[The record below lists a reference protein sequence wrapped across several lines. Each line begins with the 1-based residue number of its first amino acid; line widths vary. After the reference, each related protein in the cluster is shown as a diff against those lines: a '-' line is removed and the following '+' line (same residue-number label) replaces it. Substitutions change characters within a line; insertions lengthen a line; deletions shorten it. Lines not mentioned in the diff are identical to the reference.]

1 MSWSG
6 QQESA
11 IGAVNNWLNNDRGQQ
26 VFRLF
31 GFAGSGKTTLAK
43 HMAEGV
49 DGDVLF
55 AAYTGKA
62 ALVLRKKGCEAASTI
77 HSLIYKPMED
87 PITGH
92 TTFVLNADSPV
103 GLAELIVIDE
113 ISMVGPDLGPDLLS
127 FGTKI
132 LVLGDPAQ
140 LPPVKGEG
148 FFMAGTPDVM
158 LTEIH
163 RQAAES
169 PIIRMSMEVREGRSL
184 APGRYGDSRVVA
196 RTSLSKEEFR
206 SIVVE
211 ADQMLCGLNRTRQT
225 FNTRYREIKG
235 IAGKQEDWHPVKGD
249 RLVCLKNSRMK
260 GLLNGGLWEV
270 DKVSVVG
277 KKFEMIVTSLDEPNV
292 CGVEVAVPF
301 EFFQGTEKSMD
312 WRALKRADQFCH
324 GYCLTVHKSQGSAWD
339 NVLLYDESHVFRE
352 DSAKHLYT
360 GITRAAE
367 RVTVIV

>member
-6 QQESA
+6 QQASA
-11 IGAVNNWLNNDRGQQ
+11 IDAVGKWLADKSGPQ

-31 GFAGSGKTTLAK
+31 GYAGSGKTTLAK

-49 DGDVLF
+49 DGEVLY

-62 ALVLRKKGCEAASTI
+62 ALVLRKKGCIGASTI
-77 HSLIYKPMED
+77 HSLIYKAVED

-92 TTFVLNADSPV
+92 TEFVINPDSSV
-103 GLAELIVIDE
+103 AFAALIIIDE
-113 ISMVGPDLGPDLLS
+113 ISMVGTDLGPDLLS

-148 FFMAGTPDVM
+148 FFMSGEPDVM

-163 RQAAES
+163 RQAAEN
-169 PIIRMSMEVREGRSL
+169 PIIRMSMDIREGRGI
-184 APGRYGDSRVVA
+184 AAGQYGDSRVVRRA
-196 RTSLSKEEFR
+196 DLDKEEFR
-206 SIVVE
+206 ALVLQ

-225 FNTRYREIKG
+225 FNTRYRAIKG
-235 IAGKQEDWHPVKGD
+235 IAGKKEAWHPTSGD
-249 RLVCLKNSRMK
+249 RLVCLKNNRNK
-260 GLLNGGLWEV
+260 GLLNGGLWAIDQIRV
-270 DKVSVVG
+270 DG
-277 KKFEMIVTSLDEPNV
+277 KAFKMIVTSIDEPDV
-292 CGVEVAVPF
+292 MGVEVKVPF

-312 WRALKRADQFCH
+312 WRDLKRADQFCH
-324 GYCLTVHKSQGSAWD
+324 GYALTVHKSQGSQWD

-352 DSAKHLYT
+352 DAAKHLYT
-360 GITRAAE
+360 GVTRAAE